1 VRVLSRRRRRGKLSG
16 VELSQVGDRTT
27 DVLHLRDGNVTRL
40 VVYGDRERV
49 LADLGLSE
57 AP

>member
-40 VVYGDRERV
+40 VYGDRERV